1 VNNLHALPGG
11 GPSGMGMSSSVS
23 SSSSSFEVPGGGPS
37 GIRISSSVSS
47 AYKRINCKGSM
58 LERMAINLL
67 PPLVHSQEQPA
78 WTVGC
83 LWADVED
90 DIPVSAALGVLQGT
104 FPSF

>member
-1 VNNLHALPGG
+1 
-11 GPSGMGMSSSVS
+11 
-23 SSSSSFEVPGGGPS
+23 
-37 GIRISSSVSS
+37 
-47 AYKRINCKGSM
+47 M

-67 PPLVHSQEQPA
+67 PPLVYSQEQPA